1 MVVVAVAAVVV
12 VVVVV
17 AVAVAVAV
25 TVVEGEI
32 LFVVSSGLP
41 SQYCSITAAIA
52 TETFSKESQSP
63 CSGSL
68 PHASLFLR
76 ICAWQEIIEQVSK
89 EMVVLSA

>member
-1 MVVVAVAAVVV
+1 MLMVVVAVAAVVV

-63 CSGSL
+63 QVAGRSSSRRSRRIPPQGSCQT
-68 PHASLFLR
+68 R
-76 ICAWQEIIEQVSK
+76 T
-89 EMVVLSA
+89 